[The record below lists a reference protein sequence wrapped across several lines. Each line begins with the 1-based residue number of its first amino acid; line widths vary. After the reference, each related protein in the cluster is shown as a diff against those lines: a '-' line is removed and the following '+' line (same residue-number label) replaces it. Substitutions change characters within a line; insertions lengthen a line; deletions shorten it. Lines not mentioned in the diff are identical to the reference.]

1 MSAVSASAVSL
12 EMPIRQV
19 GNAELWWIRP
29 HTFALLVLLPL
40 FLSLPLLP
48 SPPRDVKTYFG
59 TELYLLGIG
68 LLVLFGIGSW
78 FGARGIDRL
87 RRRPASSLRIRVWL
101 LDLLFF
107 ISFAAYVI
115 WFLEILLNPLLL
127 LQATQTGAFEIR
139 DQVSNIPGITSF
151 TQAGIPFFI
160 CYFVATRY
168 CGQTLGS
175 RFHIYIAVLLA
186 LTMIRAFAWTER
198 LALLEIVIPVL
209 LLSLPTWR
217 SRSKSFRL
225 GLRMAPLFGIVALIV
240 FFGVMEYFRSW
251 LDFYAESGE
260 SFLDFVLQRIS
271 TYYVTA
277 VNNAVGYLVEN
288 SDWPRW
294 DGRYM
299 LSGIYAMPGIGGAL
313 ITEFALRPDTYS
325 TFLSTYLDEEF
336 NNFSGLY
343 FPIVDFGLIGGPLVL
358 GVCGFLTGYSWR
370 LFAAQSIGGLL
381 FYPLVYVGLIDLLR
395 VMYLGN
401 SRSLIPIALLIIIY
415 FLGFRRRASRPHA
428 YSI

>member
-1 MSAVSASAVSL
+1 
-12 EMPIRQV
+12 MPMEVPTRHV
-19 GNAELWWIRP
+19 DTGNAELWWIRP
-29 HTFALLVLLPL
+29 HTFVLFVLLPL

-59 TELYLLGIG
+59 TELYLLGIS
-68 LLVLFGIGSW
+68 LLVLFGISSW
-78 FGARGIDRL
+78 FGARGIGRL

-115 WFLEILLNPLLL
+115 WFLEVLLNPVLL
-127 LQATQTGAFEIR
+127 LQATQVGAFEIR

-186 LTMIRAFAWTER
+186 LTMVRAFAWTER
-198 LALLEIVIPVL
+198 LALIEIVIPVL

-251 LDFYAESGE
+251 LDFYVESGE

-288 SDWPRW
+288 GDWPRW

-313 ITEFALRPDTYS
+313 ITEFALRPDTYP

-343 FPIVDFGLIGGPLVL
+343 FPIVDFGLIVGPVVL
-358 GVCGFLTGYSWR
+358 AVCALLTGYCWR
-370 LFAAQSIGGLL
+370 LFAAQSIRGFLI
-381 FYPLVYVGLIDLLR
+381 YPLLDVGLIDLLR

-401 SRSLIPIALLIIIY
+401 SRSIIPIAFLAAFY
-415 FLGFRRRASRPHA
+415 FFGFQRKMSNLPAHPK
-428 YSI
+428 